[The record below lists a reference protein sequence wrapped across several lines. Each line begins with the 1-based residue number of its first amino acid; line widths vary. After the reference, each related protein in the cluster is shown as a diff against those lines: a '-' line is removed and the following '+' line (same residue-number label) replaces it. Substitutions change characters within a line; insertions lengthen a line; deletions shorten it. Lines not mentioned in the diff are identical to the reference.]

1 MANVQYNVGTFIG
14 QLGTAVVY
22 LAKTTGGTEF
32 LTYKAT
38 VTIAGAPAE
47 KWTFMSRS
55 GMQAYLAGN
64 SATISSNIDLTK
76 MADKA
81 PDGVLDADGYV
92 IIDNGAGLP
101 RLYTSQAFYS
111 LKGSDIAEYK
121 GETGTPVSGGKT
133 SDGSTVVIN
142 SSAKTISEYI
152 TEATT
157 YASKNPLIIG
167 LIILVAGELFGF
179 WNLTGVIRPKK
190 KLKTARR

>member
-14 QLGTAVVY
+14 LLGTAVVY
-22 LAKTTGGTEF
+22 SAKTTGGTEF

-38 VTIAGAPAE
+38 VTIAGAPVE

-92 IIDNGAGLP
+92 VIDNGANLP

-111 LKGSDIAEYK
+111 LKGTDIAAFT
-121 GETGTPVSGGKT
+121 GDTGTPISGGKDG
-133 SDGSTVVIN
+133 SGSTVVIN
-142 SSAKTISEYI
+142 SSAKTISEYV
-152 TEATT
+152 TEAVTFVT
-157 YASKNPLIIG
+157 KNPLI
-167 LIILVAGELFGF
+167 LIAIAFGVSELFG
-179 WNLTGVIRPKK
+179 WTNVLGLHKK
-190 KLKTARR
+190 KGKKK